1 MGRVGNSLPGRG
13 TAGQRQKRERAAGRD
28 MRPTFI
34 THSSKLGDAR
44 DPAVSQTR
52 PACPLVWWER
62 TKTQKVTAL
71 WAQQMRERKVDLIFI
86 GAPEL
91 SPSEK
96 AREKFLQ
103 IIAQNSTAKRSAVA

>member
-1 MGRVGNSLPGRG
+1 MLGFLVSAIRKFDDFLSR
-13 TAGQRQKRERAAGRD
+13 RA
-28 MRPTFI
+28 
-34 THSSKLGDAR
+34 
-44 DPAVSQTR
+44 
-52 PACPLVWWER
+52 
-62 TKTQKVTAL
+62 VTAL